1 MAPKKVGQVSR
12 LEPVGV
18 ELLESYPEIMQKFI
32 DGGWFEFCCTS
43 QGHHGEIS
51 MLFAK
56 NFDGFQTQV
65 GNVLIHVTKHSIGA
79 ACHLPIQGERWWKK
93 SKLSANL
100 CNQFL
105 ASEHHD
111 PDWSQGIPKKWLKEE
126 L

>member
-12 LEPVGV
+12 LELVGV

-65 GNVLIHVTKHSIGA
+65 GNVLIQVTKNLIGET
-79 ACHLPIQGERWWKK
+79 CHFHVQDEIW
-93 SKLSANL
+93 
-100 CNQFL
+100 
-105 ASEHHD
+105 
-111 PDWSQGIPKKWLKEE
+111 
-126 L
+126 